1 MRFIFDNP
9 LCAQENMQKDIFH
22 YQLAEDFNNK
32 DFILRIYQ
40 WQNPSISLGVSQ
52 KENVLKKNLDK
63 KKLPEKIE
71 VVKRITG
78 GRAVLHHNEI
88 TYSLAARTDNIYF
101 GGGLHESYRKISK
114 VLMTFL
120 EQLGIKATLQKQ
132 KLKKSSSACCYDASS
147 FYEVEVKYQKKINQ
161 EKITE
166 KKLIGSAQKRGHK
179 AFLQHGSIPYQKT
192 NYLLENY
199 LQQQY
204 QPQQKTEKIFLEN
217 LISKKHSLNEII
229 LLLRDCFFRVI

>member
-1 MRFIFDNP
+1 MRFVFDSP

-22 YQLAEDFNNK
+22 YQLAENFDDK

-40 WQNPSISLGVSQ
+40 WQNPSISLGISQ
-52 KENVLKKNLDK
+52 KENVLKKNIDK
-63 KKLPEKIE
+63 KKISDKIE

-88 TYSLAARTDNIYF
+88 TYSIAARIDNIYF

-114 VLMTFL
+114 VLIAFL
-120 EQLGIKATLQKQ
+120 EQLGVKAILQKQ

-147 FYEVEVKYQKKINQ
+147 FYEVEVKYQNLNQ
-161 EKITE
+161 KKITE

-192 NYLLENY
+192 DYVLENY

-204 QPQQKTEKIFLEN
+204 QPQEKTEKIFLEN
-217 LISKKHSLNEII
+217 LISKKYSLNEIV
-229 LLLRDCFFRVI
+229 LLLRDYFFRAI